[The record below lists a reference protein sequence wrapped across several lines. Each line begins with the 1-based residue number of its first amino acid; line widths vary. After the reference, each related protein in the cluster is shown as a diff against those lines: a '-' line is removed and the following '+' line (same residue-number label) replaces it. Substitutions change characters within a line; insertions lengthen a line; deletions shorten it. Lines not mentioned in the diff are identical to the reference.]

1 MPSSLLISKSRLE
14 ALSDGIY
21 AVALT
26 LLALDLKL
34 AALPQA
40 SNASLGAELENL
52 LPKALIWLLAFWVT
66 ALFWLAQGR
75 ALRQYDELDKPAMMI
90 ELTQLALITLLP
102 FTCSLMAE
110 HGDLGTAALVYSLH
124 LSLLSVLSWLR
135 IARLLRTPALRSADG
150 FDEPAARLQL
160 QRAGVVVLCAL
171 VTVALAWWL
180 PAWNMLAMIGIALHR
195 RASEPPRAARV

>member
-1 MPSSLLISKSRLE
+1 MSSSLQISKHRLE

-34 AALPQA
+34 AALPQPT
-40 SNASLGAELENL
+40 NAALGMELANL

-66 ALFWLAQGR
+66 VLFWLAQSR
-75 ALRQYDELDKPAMMI
+75 ALRQYHELDKPAVLI
-90 ELTQLALITLLP
+90 ELAQLALITLLP

-124 LSLLSVLSWLR
+124 LTLLSALSWQR
-135 IARLLRTPALRSADG
+135 IARLLRNPGLRSADG
-150 FDEPAARLQL
+150 FDEPVARLHL
-160 QRAGVVVLCAL
+160 QRARVVMACAL
-171 VTVALAWWL
+171 VTVALAWWV

-195 RASEPPRAARV
+195 RASEVPGAARA